1 MIVNESFKIDGVH
14 IGLKLGVHRNSRMSK
29 HNQFT
34 RWKLLLCQ
42 ECHCAPGFC
51 RGPAFPVVA
60 KAPDKSYEETAGL
73 RKIGTMTCKICDGD
87 LALRCLLPLR
97 VANRLFLQILLAA
110 SDDLWAASPAIITP
124 LAFRRLP
131 QFLGRDEMT
140 NAAILYCFPRER
152 RSATTFV
159 KSRESRARRIA
170 AQTGAVQSVISS
182 FHCKSEPGGL
192 S

>member
-1 MIVNESFKIDGVH
+1 MVFTSASSWECTAIVECPNITNSQDG
-14 IGLKLGVHRNSRMSK
+14 NSYCVRSATARRA
-29 HNQFT
+29 FV
-34 RWKLLLCQ
+34 
-42 ECHCAPGFC
+42 A
-51 RGPAFPVVA
+51 GPPSQSLQRLRTSD
-60 KAPDKSYEETAGL
+60 PISYEETVGL